1 MGQTLK
7 KHMYMYTVL
16 HNKCRPTA
24 YSTNNVHLYLHK
36 SITYSTTQKE
46 WGSTPILHLF
56 CQSAFIHNQN
66 DSRPLSQQQEGNF
79 SFAHISNLPVILRL
93 PLLIDILLSASTGR
107 PPCDH
112 LMVGDGLPEALHSS
126 STSSVRST
134 VVFCGLSVITGGGL
148 LSASSENINNI
159 RDDDDDDTRQ
169 SVQKLCWR
177 VASPPPPSPPSP
189 WVPKT
194 GHDIRTVLGIFSTLY
209 NSVLVLWLGMGGGR
223 ESGDWGYEVRV

>member
-1 MGQTLK
+1 MSTL
-7 KHMYMYTVL
+7 L
-16 HNKCRPTA
+16 HNKCRPTTN
-24 YSTNNVHLYLHK
+24 STNNVHLYLHK

-93 PLLIDILLSASTGR
+93 PLLMDILLSASTGR

-177 VASPPPPSPPSP
+177 VASPPSPPSP
-189 WVPKT
+189 WVPKI
-194 GHDIRTVLGIFSTLY
+194 GHEMPTFIRIIPCFTILRFLF
-209 NSVLVLWLGMGGGR
+209 LWLGMGGGR